1 MEATHSVA
9 CFNLSKLNY
18 LA

>member
-9 CFNLSKLNY
+9 CFDISRLNY